1 MTSSNSRSDSYTR
14 LCIKNLFFTWTWAY
28 IKKGKSKK
36 INFDDLPKI
45 KSEDMFNISA
55 NKIKTHFDVL
65 NNSWNKNDK
74 IKYFVLRLLFKSYK
88 WDLFLC
94 FMLSILKEIFEFS
107 SAFFIQTILDGHKYF
122 PEKNYTYYIGL
133 FSIVMIIFKTLG
145 AVIEQYT
152 YFYSVN

>member
-1 MTSSNSRSDSYTR
+1 
-14 LCIKNLFFTWTWAY
+14 
-28 IKKGKSKK
+28 
-36 INFDDLPKI
+36 
-45 KSEDMFNISA
+45 
-55 NKIKTHFDVL
+55 
-65 NNSWNKNDK
+65 
-74 IKYFVLRLLFKSYK
+74 
-88 WDLFLC
+88 
-94 FMLSILKEIFEFS
+94 MLSILKEIFEFS